1 MMHSIKY
8 IVALWTFLTKNLS
21 FVILFFIKEQI
32 TYSIPSG
39 LRIALAS
46 HYLSRYKKIVLWG
59 SGINPASVEI
69 EALYTDMQYVRIH
82 RAATHQEGRDLN
94 HYTDML
100 VRETILNIFAV

>member
-1 MMHSIKY
+1 MDLFHQK
-8 IVALWTFLTKNLS
+8 LFH
-21 FVILFFIKEQI
+21 LFFIQESVKV
-32 TYSIPSG
+32 SIPSG

-82 RAATHQEGRDLN
+82 RAATYQEGRDLN
-94 HYTDML
+94 HYTEML
-100 VRETILNIFAV
+100 VRETILKTFQLS

>member
-1 MMHSIKY
+1 MKD
-8 IVALWTFLTKNLS
+8 
-21 FVILFFIKEQI
+21 
-32 TYSIPSG
+32 SIPSG

-46 HYLSRYKKIVLWG
+46 HYLSRYKKIILWG

-82 RAATHQEGRDLN
+82 RAATHQEGLDLN

-100 VRETILNIFAV
+100 VREGAILQILQNEQAFEAEISF